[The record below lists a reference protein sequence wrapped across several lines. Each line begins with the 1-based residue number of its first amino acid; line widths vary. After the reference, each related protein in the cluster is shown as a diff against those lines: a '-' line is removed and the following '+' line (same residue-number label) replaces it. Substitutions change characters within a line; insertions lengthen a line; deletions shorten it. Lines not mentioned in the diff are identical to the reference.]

1 MPRPGAPRTG
11 ETPPAT
17 HPAPSAPAPGEAES
31 GFLDRD
37 SLVAELHVLLEAER
51 AGAKVAAGLV
61 AQAASPALKALAETI
76 RRDEVRW
83 CRMLTDALRG
93 LGATPTDAVGEFYDK
108 ATAIPELEARF
119 AFVNRGQ
126 AWVVRRLKALLP
138 RVRSDQLHVD
148 LLRMLAAHDLNITEA
163 DAALA
168 RIARA
173 RGAPASASAVGR

>member
-1 MPRPGAPRTG
+1 
-11 ETPPAT
+11 
-17 HPAPSAPAPGEAES
+17 
-31 GFLDRD
+31 
-37 SLVAELHVLLEAER
+37 
-51 AGAKVAAGLV
+51 
-61 AQAASPALKALAETI
+61 
-76 RRDEVRW
+76 
-83 CRMLTDALRG
+83 LRG

-126 AWVVRRLKALLP
+126 AWVVRRLKTLLP